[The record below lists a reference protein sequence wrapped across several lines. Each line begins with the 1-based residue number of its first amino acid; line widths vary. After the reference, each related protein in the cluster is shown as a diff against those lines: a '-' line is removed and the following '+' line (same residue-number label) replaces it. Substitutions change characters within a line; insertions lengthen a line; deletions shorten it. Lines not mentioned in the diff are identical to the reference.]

1 MPYICGE
8 MGKQIRCTECG
19 KYGNAPALLGVVEKG
34 EGVIVLKCKKCKSTI
49 RIEFD
54 ELKIMCRAVP

>member
-1 MPYICGE
+1 
-8 MGKQIRCTECG
+8 MGKQIRCTECE

-49 RIEFD
+49 RVEFD

>member
-1 MPYICGE
+1 MPYSCGE
-8 MGKQIRCTECG
+8 MGKQIRGTECV

-49 RIEFD
+49 RVEFD
-54 ELKIMCRAVP
+54 ELKMRCSAVP